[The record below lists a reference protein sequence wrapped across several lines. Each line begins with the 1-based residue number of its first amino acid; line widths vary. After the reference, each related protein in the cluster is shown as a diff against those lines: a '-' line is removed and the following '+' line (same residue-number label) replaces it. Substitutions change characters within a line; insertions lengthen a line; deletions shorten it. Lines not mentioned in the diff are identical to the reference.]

1 MTSVVQFH
9 DVCLRRES
17 TWLLRNISWSVPA
30 ASDVAILGPNG
41 SGKSTIARILLG
53 YLWPTS
59 GSVGVLGEQFGE
71 TDLHELR
78 RQIRLVQP
86 NSQFDLD
93 PGLSL
98 LEVVLTGYKSMLVLR
113 TEPTEQEAIQA
124 KLMLKRVGLESLMD
138 RKYRHASSGERVR
151 ALIGRSMVTAPK
163 LLILDEPTAGL
174 DLLGREQ
181 LLQLI
186 GSLRQTMH
194 IPELSIVTITHHVE
208 ELFSGTSEVLLL
220 KQGSVFASGRI
231 EEVLTSKNMS
241 EVYDFPIRVHQEAG
255 RYYALVSKQ

>member
-1 MTSVVQFH
+1 MTAVVQFH

-17 TWLLRNISWSVPA
+17 TWLLRDISWSVPE

-41 SGKSTIARILLG
+41 CGKSTIARIVLG

-59 GSVGVLGEQFGE
+59 GSVSVLGEQFGE

-98 LEVVLTGYKSMLVLR
+98 LEVVLTGYKSTLVLR
-113 TEPTEQEAIQA
+113 TEPTEQEVNQA

-138 RKYRHASSGERVR
+138 RRYRHASSGERVR
-151 ALIGRSMVTAPK
+151 ALIGRAMVTTPN

-181 LLQLI
+181 LLHLI
-186 GSLRQTMH
+186 GSLRQTMNV
-194 IPELSIVTITHHVE
+194 PELSVVMITHHVE
-208 ELFSGTSEVLLL
+208 ELFPGTTEVLLL
-220 KQGSVFASGRI
+220 KQGTMFASGRI
-231 EEVLTSKNMS
+231 DEVLTSSNMS
-241 EVYDFPIRVHQEAG
+241 
-255 RYYALVSKQ
+255 